1 MSIYVR
7 TKNVAAP
14 LQTPKLRVMKLN
26 TTRDTMERA
35 DNISK
40 IIKSQTIKIENL
52 RTGTTSYGTQL
63 PLCKDYWVD
72 TANSFI
78 RDKNRFSTYP
88 IPYVNPVNWESSV
101 SCRLENREGLNV
113 VVITGEDNWSGFDLV
128 ITIKYTEEKAFV

>member
-7 TKNVAAP
+7 TKNGAAP

-26 TTRDTMERA
+26 TTSDTMERA

-52 RTGTTSYGTQL
+52 RTGTTSYATQL
-63 PLCKDYWVD
+63 PPCKDYWID

-88 IPYVNPVNWESSV
+88 IPYVNPINWDSSV
-101 SCRLENREGLNV
+101 SCRLENGGLNV
-113 VVITGEDNWSGFDLV
+113 VVITGNDNWSSFELV
-128 ITIKYTEEKAFV
+128 LTIKHTDSAVF

>member
-7 TKNVAAP
+7 SKNGADP

-26 TTRDTMERA
+26 TTSDTRERA

-52 RTGTTSYGTQL
+52 RTGTTFYDTQL
-63 PLCKDYWVD
+63 PPRKDYWID

-101 SCRLENREGLNV
+101 SCRLENEGLNV
-113 VVITGEDNWSGFDLV
+113 VVITGDDNWSSFELV
-128 ITIKYTEEKAFV
+128 LTIKHTDSAVF

>member
-7 TKNVAAP
+7 SKNGADP

-26 TTRDTMERA
+26 TTSDTMERA

-52 RTGTTSYGTQL
+52 RTGTTFYDTQL
-63 PLCKDYWVD
+63 PPCKDYWID

-101 SCRLENREGLNV
+101 SCRLENGGLNV
-113 VVITGEDNWSGFDLV
+113 VVITGDDNWSSFELV
-128 ITIKYTEEKAFV
+128 LTIKHTDSAVF